1 METELERP
9 DAPAR
14 RQVPLVPLLVAAL
27 VLALSLAAVFAAL
40 WLTAEDVDTE
50 AASARQVGEYMSAR
64 QADVTARATDVA
76 SLLLNYDSTNIEDV
90 SDQILAMATG
100 GFRDDYE
107 DIVGSGN
114 LQRALER
121 LSSSSRG
128 QILDGPDVSF
138 RSPSEAIAIV
148 TVSQTAQSESNPA
161 GTNVDYVMQLTL
173 LQTNEGWK
181 ADDVKILS
189 EQRS

>member
-1 METELERP
+1 METELEGP

-14 RQVPLVPLLVAAL
+14 RSVPLVPVLVAAL
-27 VLALSLAAVFAAL
+27 VLATSLAAVFAAL
-40 WLTAEDVDTE
+40 WWTNEDTSGG
-50 AASARQVGEYMSAR
+50 ASVGEVAAYMETRVAG
-64 QADVTARATDVA
+64 VEERATQVTT
-76 SLLLNYDSTNIEDV
+76 LLLNYDSTNIEEV
-90 SDQILAMATG
+90 SAQILDMATG

-107 DIVGSGN
+107 DIVGGGN

-121 LSSSSRG
+121 SASSSRG

-148 TVSQTAQSESNPA
+148 SVSQTAQSESNPA

-173 LQTNEGWK
+173 VQTNEGWK

>member
-1 METELERP
+1 METEVERP

-14 RQVPLVPLLVAAL
+14 RQVPLVPVLIAAL
-27 VLALSLAAVFAAL
+27 VLATSLAAVFAAL
-40 WLTAEDVDTE
+40 WLTAEDTPDG
-50 AASARQVGEYMSAR
+50 ASPGEVGVYMDARI
-64 QADVTARATDVA
+64 ADVEERATEVA
-76 SLLLNYDSTNIEDV
+76 SLLLNYDSTNIEEV
-90 SDQILAMATG
+90 STQILAMATG

-121 LSSSSRG
+121 SSSSSRG

-148 TVSQTAQSESNPA
+148 TLSQTAQSRSNPV

-173 LQTNEGWK
+173 VQTNEGWK

-189 EQRS
+189 EQRT